1 MTSSVLNTK
10 IIEVENKI
18 PNNSGLVSKTGLNA
32 KGSEVENKIPGN
44 SEYISTH
51 EFKTLTAKHFVA
63 KLKQADLVNRT
74 DFDYWPTD
82 FNKPITSN
90 KTKHLEVQNKL
101 NSLIWNDYNI
111 FLGRNYFTSNDGS
124 QNAFVYQPA
133 LGTL

>member
-10 IIEVENKI
+10 IIEVENKT

-74 DFDYWPTD
+74 DFDY
-82 FNKPITSN
+82 
-90 KTKHLEVQNKL
+90 
-101 NSLIWNDYNI
+101 
-111 FLGRNYFTSNDGS
+111 
-124 QNAFVYQPA
+124 
-133 LGTL
+133 